1 LHANGHASARKIP
14 KIPRSHNSKTKTS
27 AHWRLTAAQHHTI
40 HRYHYVTALL
50 LTKGLEARSHEGL
63 VRMFN
68 LHFIKTGLLPK
79 ECSAILSHAQ
89 RAREEAD
96 YWPEIP
102 FSKEDADLRITEI
115 KRLIIQIK
123 NLLRSPV

>member
-1 LHANGHASARKIP
+1 MNDINKKLNIQVEIEKADACQRQADILLASQEYDGA
-14 KIPRSHNSKTKTS
+14 TS
-27 AHWRLTAAQHHTI
+27 RAYYAVF
-40 HRYHYVTALL
+40 HYVTALL
-50 LTKGLEARSHEGL
+50 LTKGIEARSHEGL

-79 ECSAILSHAQ
+79 ECSSILSHAQ

-102 FSKEDADLRITEI
+102 FSKEDAELRIAEI
-115 KRLIIQIK
+115 KKLVSRIK
-123 NLLRSPV
+123 TLL